1 MMRIGPGGSG
11 LRPRRAGPSSFGAR
25 WRVTRDVPGG
35 ARPGADDDGSIDA
48 GEERR
53 MTERMGGTGRDVT
66 GHGGAGQGGAASAR
80 AVGAAADGA
89 EATRWSKA
97 ARHAFLDH
105 LSMTG
110 DVAVAAAAAGMSV
123 TAAYAKRRREPG
135 FAREWRD
142 AAAAAWERLEAAVL
156 RQVLEQGERPGGAI
170 EIATAMQLLAR
181 RPGAPAQ
188 PAAPRSRKEGSD
200 VAGQELLRRLSA
212 QARRGGA
219 AEPA

>member
-1 MMRIGPGGSG
+1 
-11 LRPRRAGPSSFGAR
+11 
-25 WRVTRDVPGG
+25 
-35 ARPGADDDGSIDA
+35 
-48 GEERR
+48 
-53 MTERMGGTGRDVT
+53 MTERTGGTGRDVT
-66 GHGGAGQGGAASAR
+66 GRGGAASAG

-89 EATRWSKA
+89 DAARWSKA

-188 PAAPRSRKEGSD
+188 PAAPRGRREGGD

-212 QARRGGA
+212 QARRGGT

>member
-1 MMRIGPGGSG
+1 M
-11 LRPRRAGPSSFGAR
+11 A
-25 WRVTRDVPGG
+25 
-35 ARPGADDDGSIDA
+35 
-48 GEERR
+48 ER
-53 MTERMGGTGRDVT
+53 TGGTGRDDAGRADAGRDDAGRDGAT
-66 GHGGAGQGGAASAR
+66 GAGAGTQTAGADAM
-80 AVGAAADGA
+80 
-89 EATRWSKA
+89 RWSKT

-110 DVAVAAAAAGMSV
+110 DVAASAAAAGMSV
-123 TAAYAKRRREPG
+123 TAAYAKRRREPR

-156 RQVLEQGERPGGAI
+156 RQVLAEGERPGGAI

-181 RPGAPAQ
+181 RPDMPPP
-188 PAAPRSRKEGSD
+188 PAAPPVRRKGRD
-200 VAGQELLRRLSA
+200 VAGRELLRRLSA

>member
-1 MMRIGPGGSG
+1 MMRIGPGGLG

-25 WRVTRDVPGG
+25 QRVTRDVPGG

-48 GEERR
+48 GEDRR

-66 GHGGAGQGGAASAR
+66 GHGGAASAR